1 MTSSPSEPRVWFVLC
16 LSSLSATASS
26 SLASWSSSAFDSFL
40 RAMMEA
46 YKGQVIDIYKHD
58 KSMENMRKWKSWK
71 KTKHF
76 SYDTHWEQ
84 NKDHCVQSL
93 TFQMKN
99 IFLFPLL
106 NLFRNRWTK
115 GWMIV
120 QYTSLEWKTLRI
132 WVFWNKHRVRVRYFA
147 FRPILWSICM
157 FYAHLC
163 KLHLLSN
170 QSFLQLCYEYNSVVP
185 FVDSERSLFHK
196 QPKFP
201 VCIVCVLSKYWCRH
215 VPFIIPQIAHPGSL
229 SSCLLPYMWAEEA
242 MNKMR
247 HCSLRAS
254 F

>member
-1 MTSSPSEPRVWFVLC
+1 MTSSPSEPCVWFVLC
-16 LSSLSATASS
+16 LSSLSAAASS

-46 YKGQVIDIYKHD
+46 YKGQVIDVYKHD

-71 KTKHF
+71 KQTKHF
-76 SYDTHWEQ
+76 SYDTQWVVDLSNE
-84 NKDHCVQSL
+84 KY
-93 TFQMKN
+93 
-99 IFLFPLL
+99 L

-132 WVFWNKHRVRVRYFA
+132 WVFWNKHRVTVRCFA
-147 FRPILWSICM
+147 FRPILWSICI

-196 QPKFP
+196 HPKFP
-201 VCIVCVLSKYWCRH
+201 VCMVCVLYWCRH
-215 VPFIIPQIAHPGSL
+215 APFIIPQIAHPGFL
-229 SSCLLPYMWAEEA
+229 SSCLLP
-242 MNKMR
+242 
-247 HCSLRAS
+247 
-254 F
+254 